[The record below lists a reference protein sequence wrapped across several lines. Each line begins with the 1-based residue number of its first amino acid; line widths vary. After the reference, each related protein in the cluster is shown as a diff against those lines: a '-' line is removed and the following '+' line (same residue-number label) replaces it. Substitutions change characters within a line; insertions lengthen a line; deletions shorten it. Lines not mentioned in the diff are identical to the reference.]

1 MDHATPAPDRKRAL
15 FRARKLHAEMV
26 YDAAVFEGVNY
37 TFPEVQTLL
46 DGVTVGGKK
55 IEDQELVLRLAE
67 AHKWLFD
74 RVEQEAFALDRDTAC
89 ALNALVARG
98 QALEWGVFRS
108 GPVRIAGA
116 RGWAPPAAA
125 SLNGLWDEAAAAWA
139 AQPDILRR
147 AAAAFLDVARNQFFW
162 DGNKRT
168 GRLLMNG
175 VLLSHGHDAVSIPAA
190 RQLEFN
196 EKMLR
201 FYESGDQSEMFA
213 LLLDCAGIAPAGAQV
228 SR

>member
-1 MDHATPAPDRKRAL
+1 MDYTLPTPDKRRAL

-46 DGVTVGGKK
+46 GGIAVGGKK
-55 IEDQELVLRLAE
+55 LTDQELVLRLAQ

-74 RVEQEAFALDRDTAC
+74 TVEAGAFALDKATAC
-89 ALNALVARG
+89 ALNALVAKG
-98 QALEWGVFRS
+98 EALEEGVFRT
-108 GPVRIAGA
+108 GQVRIAGT
-116 RGWAPPAAA
+116 RTWTPPDAAD
-125 SLNGLWDEAAAAWA
+125 LDGLWGTTAAAWA
-139 AQPDILRR
+139 AQADPYRK
-147 AAAAFLDVARNQFFW
+147 ATAVFLDVARTQFFW

-175 VLLSHGHDAVSIPAA
+175 VLLAAGFDALSVPAV
-190 RQLEFN
+190 RQLDYN

-201 FYESGDQSEMFA
+201 FYESGDQAEMFA
-213 LLLDCAGIAPAGAQV
+213 FLLDCAGLAQANGQ
-228 SR
+228 